1 MMSLKHA
8 VPNVLAVVDTTG
20 DTAAASVALDALLVL
35 CEGATLVVQDGK
47 YYGMRLLMPGQTEP
61 IHPRI
66 IVSATHKWM
75 RQKKSAQLVFMLG
88 CFYTAVWKDSDNASR
103 GSFMGHVTRIQN
115 RFAITILEEGGMQFL
130 DKTAQLHVVRS
141 PSYHIRFVV
150 FVSLFALQHNT
161 NTHGCLTTLLFF
173 VLAQVQALVM
183 IKTCTQLSQW
193 KQVIGHMQRVVSI
206 LHVADRGRVI
216 SLVKCYA
223 QLHMPCSAD
232 EEAVC
237 AVMRQQLEI
246 AWKEL
251 LPKVRRTWPAV
262 LPLFAKGLGYRDNAE
277 FCKVAHM
284 CVHCSSIIGQH
295 LVAPFSLFSAYV
307 AGEYPVDNY
316 RVVDHIDDMHT
327 TMRTKAS
334 QDVFVY
340 GGCYTE
346 GTSSFVFGGLDIPA
360 LQVIYQRKK
369 ETDFRAEQ
377 AASTAAA
384 VSAAAA
390 RARAASLARAASI
403 ALTAMTVTAA
413 MTAAIA
419 ATVLTTTTAPTIA
432 VTAVVDAA
440 STEPVMSASKA
451 LVASPKHNHLKRKLS
466 AVAAVEQGPS
476 PPMDSY
482 YATPEG
488 RICGFKYASLVALMN
503 QTVGIFAKGNRMFVK
518 IGEVLAKNRES
529 QAINVVMSRLGM
541 PYVVEEVVPVV
552 FDTTA
557 WTAHSLLCMCDQTA
571 RWGPSMLAMMQ
582 RVVVRHERGGLR
594 VHMKIS
600 TLFEGVRLG
609 WLDRNERTWCNNVL
623 LGCASSE
630 RLGKT
635 LCMVLFVVVYFGV
648 TDSGPFNCMVDAE
661 GHVLLVDI
669 SMAHSL
675 RMLKYHGLGLFP
687 LGHKYAPA
695 HIRQVVRYVKNNRS
709 ELAEFLVALKASAP
723 PNPHLVMGAQC
734 PFFDNANIAALRSGD
749 DADPYVQYLLQEIQR
764 NPCDKHTVAHP
775 FPAHSHT

>member
-1 MMSLKHA
+1 
-8 VPNVLAVVDTTG
+8 
-20 DTAAASVALDALLVL
+20 
-35 CEGATLVVQDGK
+35 
-47 YYGMRLLMPGQTEP
+47 
-61 IHPRI
+61 
-66 IVSATHKWM
+66 
-75 RQKKSAQLVFMLG
+75 
-88 CFYTAVWKDSDNASR
+88 
-103 GSFMGHVTRIQN
+103 
-115 RFAITILEEGGMQFL
+115 
-130 DKTAQLHVVRS
+130 
-141 PSYHIRFVV
+141 
-150 FVSLFALQHNT
+150 
-161 NTHGCLTTLLFF
+161 
-173 VLAQVQALVM
+173 
-183 IKTCTQLSQW
+183 
-193 KQVIGHMQRVVSI
+193 
-206 LHVADRGRVI
+206 
-216 SLVKCYA
+216 
-223 QLHMPCSAD
+223 
-232 EEAVC
+232 
-237 AVMRQQLEI
+237 
-246 AWKEL
+246 
-251 LPKVRRTWPAV
+251 
-262 LPLFAKGLGYRDNAE
+262 
-277 FCKVAHM
+277 
-284 CVHCSSIIGQH
+284 VHCSSIIGQH
-295 LVAPFSLFSAYV
+295 LVVPFSLFSAYV

-377 AASTAAA
+377 AAAAA
-384 VSAAAA
+384 AASAAAAA
-390 RARAASLARAASI
+390 RARAASLTRAASS
-403 ALTAMTVTAA
+403 ALTAVPATAA
-413 MTAAIA
+413 V
-419 ATVLTTTTAPTIA
+419 TVLTTTTTPTIA
-432 VTAVVDAA
+432 VA
-440 STEPVMSASKA
+440 STQSVMSASKL
-451 LVASPKHNHLKRKLS
+451 LVASSTHNHLKRKHS
-466 AVAAVEQGPS
+466 AVAAVEQGPP

-482 YATPEG
+482 YARPEG
-488 RICGFKYASLVALMN
+488 RIRGFKYASSVARMR
-503 QTVGIFAKGNRMFVK
+503 QTVGIFGEGDSVFVK

-529 QAINVVMSRLGM
+529 QAINVVMRKLGM

-557 WTAHSLLCMCDQTA
+557 WTAHSLLFMCDQTA

-582 RVVVRHERGGLR
+582 RVVDRHERDGLR

-623 LGCASSE
+623 LGRASSE

-669 SMAHSL
+669 SMADSL

-687 LGHKYAPA
+687 SGHKYAPA

-709 ELAEFLVALKASAP
+709 ELADFLVALKASAS
-723 PNPHLVMGAQC
+723 PNPHLVMDAQC
-734 PFFDNANIAALRSGD
+734 PFFDDANIAALRSGD